1 MSTIT
6 AYNVVIG
13 LDLES
18 VCEVVEAELGWLPVG
33 HNPGYWMRDEVERV
47 SFIET
52 AEDLESYDRPVTVYL
67 VQGFRDSP
75 YWEEL
80 ETVID
85 AFGVTVLDL

>member
-1 MSTIT
+1 MSSIT
-6 AYNVVIG
+6 AHNVVIG
-13 LDLES
+13 FDLAA
-18 VCEVVEAELGWLPVG
+18 VCAVVEDELGWTPVG
-33 HNPGYWMRDEVERV
+33 HNPGYWLRDEVERV

-80 ETVID
+80 ETAID
-85 AFGVTVLDL
+85 AYGVTVFDL